1 MSQFDWGYVMKQL
14 ITQYGGLKKEIYILF
29 IGKLVT
35 AMGSFVWPMLT
46 FFLTTKLGLSD
57 GTSTLIIA
65 TSSVLSFP
73 AALLGGKL
81 ADRFSRKSIIIL
93 FDCMTV
99 SLYLLAAVLPLTIGT
114 AVLLFLAGLFQTI
127 ESPAYDAL
135 NADYSTSAQR
145 EKAYSLSYLGFNL
158 GFIVGASVSGILF
171 ENFLRLAFCINGIA
185 IFISTVLI
193 IFFVHSKNAIS
204 EDASMQQERYSEYE
218 LPVDDKI
225 PVLKILRQRPVLI
238 GMLLVGCIASMPS
251 NLVGILLPLQLKD
264 SLGEA
269 GATLYGYL
277 NSLNGFVVIVFTPI
291 LTVLLKKLTEI
302 PKTIIGLLLFVAGT
316 ALFSLETATLIL
328 FVGMFVFTLG
338 EVVTVLGSN
347 PYNSRRIPAS
357 HRGRV
362 GGISSVVYS
371 VFSSVTQYLI
381 SFMLMATGS
390 NYRMIWMVFIVCG
403 LVAAGLYGL
412 MYGPD
417 KRTFPKLYE
426 R

>member
-1 MSQFDWGYVMKQL
+1 MKQL

-185 IFISTVLI
+185 IFISTILI

-204 EDASMQQERYSEYE
+204 EDVSMLQESYSEYE

-302 PKTIIGLLLFVAGT
+302 PKTIIGLLLFIAGT

>member
-1 MSQFDWGYVMKQL
+1 MKQL

-57 GTSTLIIA
+57 GTATLMIA
-65 TSSVLSFP
+65 TASVLSFP

-93 FDCMTV
+93 FDCCTV
-99 SLYLLAAVLPLTIGT
+99 SLYLLAAILPLTIGT

-171 ENFLRLAFCINGIA
+171 EKFLRLAFCINGLA
-185 IFISTVLI
+185 IFTSTLLI
-193 IFFVHSKNAIS
+193 LFFVHKKNDIS
-204 EDASMQQERYSEYE
+204 DDAQALSESYSEYE
-218 LPVDDKI
+218 QPVDEKLS
-225 PVLKILRQRPVLI
+225 VLKVLRQRPVLI
-238 GMLLVGCIASMPS
+238 GMLFVGCIASMPS
-251 NLVGILLPLQLKD
+251 NVMGLLLPLQLKETM
-264 SLGEA
+264 GAA

-291 LTVLLKKLTEI
+291 LTVLLKRLTEI
-302 PKTIIGLLLFVAGT
+302 PKTILGLLLFVAGN
-316 ALFSLETATLIL
+316 ALFSLEAAVVML

-347 PYNSRRIPAS
+347 PYNSRRVPAS

-362 GGISSVVYS
+362 GGISSVIHS
-371 VFSSVTQYLI
+371 LFSSLTQYLI
-381 SFMLMATGS
+381 SFLLMATNS
-390 NYRMIWMVFIVCG
+390 NYRLLWMIFIACG
-403 LVAAGLYGL
+403 LVATVLYAL

-417 KRTFPKLYE
+417 KRTFPKLYPQ
-426 R
+426 